1 MALWTLCFMGR
12 GVARGGPKQGSLKY
26 GDQDRDP
33 SCLRVVLYVGMVSEM
48 LAQFS
53 FLLWIPTIL

>member
-1 MALWTLCFMGR
+1 MGR